1 MSEPN
6 EIVKSGVSVYEIELD
21 LGEWPRVLTHQIP
34 GFYDR
39 LRQAIPSLHDHK
51 CMSGKP
57 GGFCMEVSKGTNFAH
72 VIEHVLIELILLADP
87 GESTYTGWTRELIPQ
102 RVYVVHYSA
111 PDFLTG
117 RLAAILA
124 VDLVKRLIGGEKIDV
139 SAYVDLLSHPLGYFT
154 REHGMAAS
162 LKFMGEPASVISDIR
177 GLSLHNRP
185 VADGILFSRTQERNI
200 SLAFKH
206 IKRVYLDRI
215 RQLWRASFVDYYGK
229 FGQSIIDK
237 IELLNPDKYIDSLV
251 AGRFDIFFRGVCNAS
266 QVIRSYDIPINLV
279 IYAVWLY
286 KYHILNVLID
296 EHKYIENKAVQDR
309 LTKDLEVFFQLM
321 LHHILTGF
329 LEKAPLSDD
338 DHVALELKEFRE
350 LGGKKASIL
359 IIDDDEMILST
370 FSDILKYHGYD
381 VLQAK
386 TGTLGLNIVEKMNSE
401 LSLVILDLH
410 LPDMSGV
417 DVYHGI
423 AKLNPGMKILITT
436 GYSTQSVLA
445 EIMSHDFVDF
455 LSKPFKVELLM
466 QKIRSLLTEEGTFY
480 GV

>member
-1 MSEPN
+1 M
-6 EIVKSGVSVYEIELD
+6 K
-21 LGEWPRVLTHQIP
+21 
-34 GFYDR
+34 
-39 LRQAIPSLHDHK
+39 AISSLHDHK

-57 GGFCMEVSKGTNFAH
+57 GGFCLEVAKGTNFAH

-87 GESTYTGWTRELIPQ
+87 GKSDYTGWTREIVPQ

-124 VDLVKRLIGGEKIDV
+124 VDLVKRLIGGEKIDLN
-139 SAYVDLLSHPLGYFT
+139 AYVDLLRHPLGYFT
-154 REHGMAAS
+154 RESGMAAS
-162 LKFMGEPASVISDIR
+162 LKFLGEPASVIQDIR

-185 VADGILFSRTQERNI
+185 IAKGILFSRTQEINI
-200 SLAFKH
+200 SRAFKH
-206 IKRVYLDRI
+206 IRRVYLDRI

-266 QVIRSYDIPINLV
+266 QVIRSYNIPINFV

-286 KYHILNVLID
+286 KYHILNVLND
-296 EHKYIENKAVQDR
+296 EHKYVENKAVQDR
-309 LTKDLEVFFQLM
+309 QTKDLEVFFQLM
-321 LHHILTGF
+321 LHHILKGF
-329 LEKAPLSDD
+329 LEKTSLSDD
-338 DHVALELKEFRE
+338 LAAGEVREFRE
-350 LGGKKASIL
+350 LGGGKSSIL

-370 FSDILKYHGYD
+370 FSDILKYHGYE

-386 TGTLGLNIVEKMNSE
+386 TGAQGLNIIGLMSDE

-410 LPDMSGV
+410 LPDMSGL

-423 AKLNPGMKILITT
+423 AKMKHGMKILITT
-436 GYSTQSVLA
+436 GYSTQSILA
-445 EIMSHDFVDF
+445 EIMTHDFVDF

-466 QKIRSLLTEEGTFY
+466 QKIRSLLVDVGTS
-480 GV
+480 GRV